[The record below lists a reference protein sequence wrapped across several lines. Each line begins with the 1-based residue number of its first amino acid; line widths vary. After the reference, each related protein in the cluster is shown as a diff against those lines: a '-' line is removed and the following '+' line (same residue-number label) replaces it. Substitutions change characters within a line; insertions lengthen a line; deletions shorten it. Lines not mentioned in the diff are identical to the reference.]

1 MPAGVRAPGRFS
13 PSCRTKKSSFC
24 LVEMIADV
32 FFFLLSANTKGS
44 HVQQGDLF

>member
-1 MPAGVRAPGRFS
+1 MPAGVGTPGRFS
-13 PSCRTKKSSFC
+13 HSCETEKSSSC

-44 HVQQGDLF
+44 PVQLGDF